1 MRTRT
6 SWDRNYLKCL
16 GGTYLTPGMSFECD
30 SWGFN
35 AQGQSFVKKQT
46 PATNWTMYMIH
57 FTRYA
62 KGFDFET
69 YKEGFG
75 IKKIKVLPFNEIG
88 EWEGY
93 GLAKKR

>member
-1 MRTRT
+1 MNV
-6 SWDRNYLKCL
+6 SC
-16 GGTYLTPGMSFECD
+16 LTPGISFECD

-35 AQGQSFVKKQT
+35 ALGQSFVKKKT

-69 YKEGFG
+69 YKEGYG
-75 IKKIKVLPFNEIG
+75 LKTIIVLPKLEKVVD
-88 EWEGY
+88 GY
-93 GLAKKR
+93 WDSSWGLVPRAKKR

>member
-1 MRTRT
+1 MNV
-6 SWDRNYLKCL
+6 SC
-16 GGTYLTPGMSFECD
+16 LTPGISFECD

-57 FTRYA
+57 FTKYA
-62 KGFDFET
+62 RGFDFET
-69 YKEGFG
+69 YKEGYG
-75 IKKIKVLPFNEIG
+75 IKKIKVAPFKEELICWD
-88 EWEGY
+88 EDSAWVGY

>member
-1 MRTRT
+1 MNV
-6 SWDRNYLKCL
+6 S
-16 GGTYLTPGMSFECD
+16 YLTPGISFECD

-35 AQGQSFVKKQT
+35 AQGQSFVKKKT

-69 YKEGFG
+69 YKEGYG
-75 IKKIKVLPFNEIG
+75 IKKIKVLPKLENVVD
-88 EWEGY
+88 GY
-93 GLAKKR
+93 WDSSWGLVPRAKKR

>member
-1 MRTRT
+1 MNV
-6 SWDRNYLKCL
+6 SC
-16 GGTYLTPGMSFECD
+16 LTPGISFECD

-57 FTRYA
+57 FTKYTR
-62 KGFDFET
+62 GFDFET
-69 YKEGFG
+69 YKEGYG
-75 IKKIKVLPFNEIG
+75 IKKIKVAPFKEELICWD
-88 EWEGY
+88 EDSAWVGY

>member
-1 MRTRT
+1 MNV
-6 SWDRNYLKCL
+6 SC
-16 GGTYLTPGMSFECD
+16 LTPGMSFECD

-46 PATNWTMYMIH
+46 RATNWTMYMIH

-69 YKEGFG
+69 YKEGYG
-75 IKKIKVLPFNEIG
+75 IKKIKVLAKLENVVD
-88 EWEGY
+88 GY
-93 GLAKKR
+93 WDSSWGLVQREKKR